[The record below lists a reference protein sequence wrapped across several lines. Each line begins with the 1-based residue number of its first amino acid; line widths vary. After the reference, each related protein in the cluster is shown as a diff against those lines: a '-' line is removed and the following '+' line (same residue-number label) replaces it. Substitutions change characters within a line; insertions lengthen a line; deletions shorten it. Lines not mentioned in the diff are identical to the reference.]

1 MKTVS
6 ITIPAR
12 TQKYEIIIGKD
23 LASQIN
29 TFIQSR
35 VFSQVCI
42 VTDENLA
49 SLYGKD
55 LYTRLEA
62 TTHLITVP
70 AGESH
75 KQIETVKQIW
85 NELLSYQADRHT
97 LVLNLGGGVIG
108 DMGGFAASTY
118 MRGIPF
124 IQVPTTLL
132 SMVDASVGGK
142 TGINFGELKNLIGS
156 FQQPQKVFI
165 DTDYLKSLSDREF
178 SSGFAEI
185 IKHGLIADAE
195 YFRQVTK
202 KKPRA
207 YSHSELEEIIA
218 RSCYLK
224 SIIVESDEQEVG
236 PRKKLNFGHTIGHA
250 IEALSHETQEPL
262 LHGEA
267 IAVGMVAEAYISQLQ
282 GYLEPEDVALIEE
295 SLKKASLPTRYKPI
309 SSAQMREKIKHDKK
323 NTHGTIKWTLLN
335 AIGEADYNIEVGE
348 HFIQSALDYI
358 RS

>member
-6 ITIPAR
+6 ITLPAHTR
-12 TQKYEIIIGKD
+12 EYEIVIGTELIK
-23 LASQIN
+23 QIQ
-29 TFIQSR
+29 TFVESR
-35 VFSQVCI
+35 VFSQVFI
-42 VTDENLA
+42 LTDEHLA
-49 SLYGKD
+49 DVYAKD
-55 LYTRLEA
+55 LYTSLEA

-70 AGESH
+70 SGEAY
-75 KQIETVKQIW
+75 KKIETVEKIW
-85 NELLSYQADRHT
+85 KELLSYHADRHS

-124 IQVPTTLL
+124 VQVPTTLL

-156 FQQPQKVFI
+156 FQQPERVFI
-165 DTDYLKSLSDREF
+165 DTTYLKSLSDREF
-178 SSGFAEI
+178 ASGFAEI
-185 IKHGLIADAE
+185 IKHGLIADPQ
-195 YFRQVTK
+195 YFRQVSE

-207 YSHSELEEIIA
+207 YSAAELEEIIA

-224 SIIVESDEQEVG
+224 SLIVESDAQEAG

-250 IEALSHETQEPL
+250 IESLSHQTEKPL

-267 IAVGMVAEAYISQLQ
+267 IAVGMVAEAYISQQQ

-295 SLKKASLPTRYKPI
+295 SFERAGLPTRYKAATT
-309 SSAQMREKIKHDKK
+309 AQLEEKMKHDKK
-323 NTHGTIKWTLLN
+323 NSQGRIKWTLLK

-348 HFIQSALDYI
+348 QYIEAALEYI
-358 RS
+358 RT

>member
-6 ITIPAR
+6 ITLPVH
-12 TQKYEIIIGKD
+12 TQEYEIVIGTG
-23 LASQIN
+23 LTSNIN

-35 VFSQVCI
+35 VFSKVCI

-49 SLYGKD
+49 AQYGKE
-55 LYTRLEA
+55 LYTSIEA

-70 AGESH
+70 SGEAH
-75 KQIETVKQIW
+75 KKIETVEKIW
-85 NELLSYQADRHT
+85 KELLSYHADRHS

-124 IQVPTTLL
+124 LQVPTTLL

-142 TGINFGELKNLIGS
+142 TGVNFGEIKNLVGS
-156 FQQPQKVFI
+156 FQQPERVFI
-165 DTDYLKSLSDREF
+165 DTTYLKSLSDREF
-178 SSGFAEI
+178 ASGFAEI
-185 IKHGLIADAE
+185 IKHGLIADPE
-195 YFRQVTK
+195 YFRQITE
-202 KKPRA
+202 KKPRD
-207 YSHSELEEIIA
+207 YSAAELEEIIA

-224 SIIVESDEQEVG
+224 SLIVESDAQEAG

-250 IEALSHETQEPL
+250 IESLSHQTEKPL

-267 IAVGMVAEAYISQLQ
+267 IAVGMVAEAYLSQQQ

-295 SLKKASLPTRYKPI
+295 SFERAGLPTRYKTATT
-309 SSAQMREKIKHDKK
+309 AQIEEKMKHDKK
-323 NTHGTIKWTLLN
+323 NSQGRLKWTLLK

-348 HFIQSALDYI
+348 KYIQSALEYI